1 MTLPVGSTA
10 GPALRSARL
19 MPGDRRDA
27 GHSTEPLLGGLI
39 FGTPATVALP
49 TVGQVALP
57 VLSSAGPVID
67 TWHGGTV
74 VHQAGACGSVRW
86 RHDGCWLYGA
96 LELDLSSDDA
106 DFDALCERAYRDV
119 FETLARTGY
128 AHLLRLWNY
137 LPRINADEG
146 GLERYRRFNAGR
158 QRAFLN
164 SGQPAFAGAP
174 AACALGTRGGPL
186 CVHFLAGHTAPVAVE
201 NPRQV
206 SAYDY
211 PGVYGTSSPSFS
223 RAVLAGAGEGR
234 VALLIS
240 GTSSIVGHRS
250 VHAGDPVAQTQETLA
265 NLRAVVQ
272 AAHRHTSARFDLA
285 AMPCT
290 VYLRDA
296 AHFEPIRAA
305 LQAGVGADAYAAR
318 TALYLEADICRS
330 DLLVEIEAHAFAAGR
345 IGPSGAEAR

>member
-1 MTLPVGSTA
+1 MR
-10 GPALRSARL
+10 PALRSARL
-19 MPGDRRDA
+19 KPSDWQDA
-27 GHSTEPLLGGLI
+27 GHSAGLPLGRLAY
-39 FGTPATVALP
+39 GTPATAALP
-49 TVGQVALP
+49 TVGAVALP
-57 VLSSAGPVID
+57 VLSSTGAVID
-67 TWHGGTV
+67 SWSGGTV
-74 VHQAGACGSVRW
+74 VHQAGTCGSVHW

-96 LELDLSSDDA
+96 LELEQSPDAA

-119 FETLARTGY
+119 FATLAHTGY
-128 AHLLRLWNY
+128 ARLLRLWNY
-137 LPRINADEG
+137 LPRVNADEG

-158 QRAFLN
+158 QRAFLS
-164 SGQPAFAGAP
+164 SGQRAFAGAP

-186 CVHFLAGHTAPVAVE
+186 CVHFLASHTAPLAVE

-211 PGVYGTSSPSFS
+211 PGVYGPSSPSFS
-223 RAVLAGAGEGR
+223 RAVLTGAGEGR

-250 VHAGDPVAQTQETLA
+250 VHAGDPVAQTHETLD

-272 AAHRHTSARFDLA
+272 TAQGHTSARFDLA

-290 VYLRDA
+290 VYLRHA
-296 AHFEPIRAA
+296 AHLEPIRAA
-305 LQAGVGADAYAAR
+305 LQAGVGAGAFAAR
-318 TALYLEADICRS
+318 TALFLEADICRS

-345 IGPSGAEAR
+345 IGPSEAGAR